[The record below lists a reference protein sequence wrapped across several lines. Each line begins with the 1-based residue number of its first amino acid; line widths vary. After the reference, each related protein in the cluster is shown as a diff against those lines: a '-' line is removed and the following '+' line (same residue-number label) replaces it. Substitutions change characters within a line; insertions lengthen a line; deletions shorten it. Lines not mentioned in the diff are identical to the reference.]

1 MSTPKEALT
10 TPTTKGNIR
19 SADSYVFSSPA
30 RDVGWSP
37 GAANTPLGVLFCD
50 NVPKSAHVNHIIES
64 NLSPIHRLSRFPLS
78 DTNRGTFSTSAP
90 PHRSPTV
97 EFTKGLDFTSNELG
111 SYEPSKEARA
121 SGCLPPPSS
130 PQPFRTL
137 FHSPLSRYPTAPY
150 LEYSYGENKINHN
163 EDRSLSGENSSQL
176 KVGRPDEPAGGPLK
190 CFSSPISAPCYNISD
205 SPVKPRRVPMFPPPA
220 SPPLFAGYHPSSPH
234 AHKGLGTENMAG
246 LVQRRAKRTSRSALL
261 SPSSCY
267 PSAEPLDDDPFLV
280 RPVNP
285 TEDRLPGGNTTESRP
300 GYLDP
305 LEFVGAMSSSKV
317 PAGEMLHSHSTD
329 VENLFK
335 RPRNPRG
342 RSDTLGNRVRGA
354 KAPTSRSRA
363 APRKLRGAF
372 AAESNP
378 ASMLP
383 PSASSPSFSL
393 PYRSDKLE
401 LVPQYRSGT
410 TPLGYTP
417 NDDYMDPFTQST
429 QSYISPHMS
438 SRSSHPIPATVAR
451 TLFPTPSLTSSLD
464 TPSTGSILPTPIHST
479 LFPSPDIT
487 SSPTMMRSS
496 RGRGRVARGKL
507 VPRYATLTPMSE
519 PDLIGGSEL
528 PELASDHQSARYGS
542 ELPELA
548 SDHQSARYTGVDTWS
563 NHVAHLHDPGF
574 DRGGRKEHMQTTRR
588 PEGSV
593 AKGTNS
599 RADED
604 LHQDLNSSLS
614 VNPPSTPLV
623 PLIEGEEPQ
632 SSPVNS
638 TPEDH
643 IESLAPDQV
652 PCPTTVESLVN
663 DGRQSKRGRE
673 EDDNCIPVTRKRVKL
688 DESDTSASATKARGP
703 KEIASPDLNPL
714 TTTRAVSALLALS
727 ASGDN
732 SVPDQDQTSGIEEEE
747 NLQNQVPETETPI
760 TRRRSNRFKYQVQSV
775 SETSYQTPGKR
786 QKGKKSTKQSV
797 VGRAPSRVVHTPS
810 RGAIE
815 TRSNA
820 SAHAGASSG
829 RAKRKLGRDS
839 QQAESSQVSD
849 GETEP
854 GNVDQNQEADHVLNP
869 AGKLPV
875 PSELLPRPDTSVVYG
890 SDGNI
895 LRRTFPEKLPI
906 HESYPQWYRR
916 NPVSAYFMDDDPAKE
931 FVLGK
936 GQVKKRSTRYPNPV
950 GFPTKLRISTSMSLV
965 SCMARVPAR
974 GDCVQSVWNLCG
986 VEEKVETSY
995 STPRY
1000 ISQYNYHMQYYH
1012 GISPKTGLPFSPP
1025 IAFRHHA
1032 RKPSQIKSQE
1042 RKVVEEGKCHVCK
1055 KWVPIETVKL
1065 ADVPELYWW
1074 KHASCCHRIDRLAGD
1089 KSPYIEDNV
1098 YFKLREYEALHGEST
1113 ETTQELFEGQVLGS
1127 PKPDEEGVGLEDDSG
1142 SVAQEGLVDGDH
1154 QEPLTDSDSDL
1165 TDLDMEA
1172 EVADTHT
1179 SDDAA

>member
-50 NVPKSAHVNHIIES
+50 NVPKSAHVNHVIES

-97 EFTKGLDFTSNELG
+97 EFTKGVEFTSNELG
-111 SYEPSKEARA
+111 SYEPSKEART

-130 PQPFRTL
+130 PQPFGTL
-137 FHSPLSRYPTAPY
+137 FHSPLSRYPADPY
-150 LEYSYGENKINHN
+150 LGHSYGDKKINHN

-176 KVGRPDEPAGGPLK
+176 NVGQPDESASDPLK
-190 CFSSPISAPCYNISD
+190 CLSSPISPPCYNISD

-220 SPPLFAGYHPSSPH
+220 SPPLFAGYPPSSPH
-234 AHKGLGTENMAG
+234 APKGLGTESVAG

-300 GYLDP
+300 GYLGP
-305 LEFVGAMSSSKV
+305 LEFVGATPSIKV
-317 PAGEMLHSHSTD
+317 PAGEMLHSHSAD

-342 RSDTLGNRVRGA
+342 RSDTLGNRAHGA
-354 KAPTSRSRA
+354 KAPTFRSRA

-383 PSASSPSFSL
+383 PLASSPPFSL

-438 SRSSHPIPATVAR
+438 SHSSHPIPATVPR
-451 TLFPTPSLTSSLD
+451 KLFPTPSLTSSLD

-528 PELASDHQSARYGS
+528 PELASDHQSARY
-542 ELPELA
+542 
-548 SDHQSARYTGVDTWS
+548 TGVDTWS

-588 PEGSV
+588 PEDSV
-593 AKGTNS
+593 AEGTNS

-623 PLIEGEEPQ
+623 PSIEGEEPQ

-673 EDDNCIPVTRKRVKL
+673 EGDNCTPVTRKRVKV
-688 DESDTSASATKARGP
+688 DERDTSTPATKARGP

-732 SVPDQDQTSGIEEEE
+732 SAPDQDQTSGIEEEE
-747 NLQNQVPETETPI
+747 NPQNQVPETETPI
-760 TRRRSNRFKYQVQSV
+760 TRRRSNRFKHQVQSV
-775 SETSYQTPGKR
+775 SETGYQTPGKR

-810 RGAIE
+810 GGAIE
-815 TRSNA
+815 TRSRA
-820 SAHAGASSG
+820 PAHAGTSSG
-829 RAKRKLGRDS
+829 RAKRKLGRGS
-839 QQAESSQVSD
+839 QQVESRQVSD

-875 PSELLPRPDTSVVYG
+875 PSGLLPRPETSVVYG

-916 NPVSAYFMDDDPAKE
+916 NPVSAYFMHDDPAKE

-936 GQVKKRSTRYPNPV
+936 GAVHAIPKPGWIPNEAPHFNLYAPRFVHGKGSGKRGLCAICVEPV
-950 GFPTKLRISTSMSLV
+950 WRGGEGRNIVLNTK
-965 SCMARVPAR
+965 
-974 GDCVQSVWNLCG
+974 
-986 VEEKVETSY
+986 
-995 STPRY
+995 

-1042 RKVVEEGKCHVCK
+1042 RTVVEEGKCHVCK

-1074 KHASCCHRIDRLAGD
+1074 KHASCCHRTDRLAGD

-1098 YFKLREYEALHGEST
+1098 YLKLREYEALHGEST
-1113 ETTQELFEGQVLGS
+1113 ETTQEFSEGQVLGS